1 MRATVDE
8 THPHTLTMTPEQYA
22 EMLDAHPD
30 YRVLRRLPQRDLF
43 QTPPAG
49 ATLARGVVLDTE
61 TTGLSSET
69 DRVIELGMLLFEFN
83 PLTGEVY
90 RIVERFDQLED
101 PGRPIP
107 PETIQVHHIT
117 DDMVRGKRIDD
128 AQVERLLRDVNV
140 VIAHNAAFDRPFV
153 EQRWPL
159 FENLL
164 WACSLRDIDWSS
176 EGFGSAKLEYL
187 LYTQG
192 IFYEAHRAEND
203 CQALLDVLSKTL
215 PNSQKVALL
224 ALLETLNQPQTRVY
238 AINSPFE
245 TKDQLKLRGYR
256 WDGDMRCWHRT
267 LSGEQALA
275 EETAWL
281 KKRVYGDRK
290 AVIEVETLGGSVRY
304 SNRSG
309 LKARVTI

>member
-1 MRATVDE
+1 
-8 THPHTLTMTPEQYA
+8 MTPEQCA
-22 EMLDAHPD
+22 ERLDAHPD
-30 YRVLRRLPQRDLF
+30 YRVLRRLPQKDLF
-43 QTPPAG
+43 QTPPEG
-49 ATLARGVVLDTE
+49 AALARGVVLDTE

-83 PLTGEVY
+83 PISGEVY

-117 DDMVRGKRIDD
+117 DEMVRGQRIDD
-128 AQVERLLRDVNV
+128 AHVERLLRDVKV

-159 FENLL
+159 FENLM
-164 WACSLRDIDWSS
+164 WACSLRDIDWSA

-187 LYTQG
+187 LSTQG
-192 IFYEAHRAEND
+192 FFYEAHRAESD
-203 CQALLDVLSKTL
+203 CQALLDLLSKNL

-256 WDGDMRCWHRT
+256 WDGEMRCWHRT
-267 LSGEQALA
+267 LSGEQALV
-275 EETAWL
+275 EESTWL
-281 KKRVYGDRK
+281 KKRVYGERK
-290 AVIEVETLGGSVRY
+290 AVIEVETLGGLVRY

-309 LKARVTI
+309 QKSRIAI